1 MSIRSSF
8 SFVTTNPCPEMD
20 VQRLPLDTTTCR
32 SVITSSFLTLSTTV
46 VSPVTK
52 TLGIFTAKSNRSSSR
67 IVMVASCSTH
77 GFSSCNLT
85 LQYIRFFGKYHH
97 DYFFC
102 HTDPVHG
109 SRYDTACIT
118 GSFARRKESSDAALS
133 CFIPQDPDRR

>member
-52 TLGIFTAKSNRSSSR
+52 TLGIFTAKFFSYCHGRLLQHAWIFFMQSYATVYSVSRKISLKLPFPPYGSHRLRPIRSLLHIQGLPQPGKDR
-67 IVMVASCSTH
+67 LCCSVLIH
-77 GFSSCNLT
+77 
-85 LQYIRFFGKYHH
+85 
-97 DYFFC
+97 
-102 HTDPVHG
+102 PAG
-109 SRYDTACIT
+109 S
-118 GSFARRKESSDAALS
+118 
-133 CFIPQDPDRR
+133 